1 MAKAGK
7 RRSAEQAE
15 GLARRIWLAGLG
27 AYGTSMEDAHGPL
40 GRAGEEASR
49 LFQELV
55 EKGQRIEEQNRDALR
70 NRLDEARHRISERA
84 QSNTR
89 SVEEMI
95 QRVREK
101 IGIEAAVAA
110 PLDAL
115 TRRVDGIARRLGA
128 AAAGKRKTGEPAAAP
143 AGRSHDKATK
153 GKPKTARRATSGA
166 ASGSAPVRRK
176 TSGKTVSRGK
186 AVPRTS
192 PAKRKR

>member
-1 MAKAGK
+1 MAKTGK

-128 AAAGKRKTGEPAAAP
+128 GASVRGKPAVKPTAAS
-143 AGRSHDKATK
+143 AGRSGDNASKKPRTSRKATSK
-153 GKPKTARRATSGA
+153 AGPR
-166 ASGSAPVRRK
+166 SAPVRAK
-176 TSGKTVSRGK
+176 KTVKTVIRGK
-186 AVPRTS
+186 AVSRTS

>member
-1 MAKAGK
+1 MAKTDK

-128 AAAGKRKTGEPAAAP
+128 GASGRGKPAVKPTAAP
-143 AGRSHDKATK
+143 AGRGGDNASKKPKAPRKATSK
-153 GKPKTARRATSGA
+153 AGPRRVA
-166 ASGSAPVRRK
+166 A
-176 TSGKTVSRGK
+176 
-186 AVPRTS
+186 RTS

>member
-1 MAKAGK
+1 MAKTGK

-15 GLARRIWLAGLG
+15 SLARRIWLAGLG
-27 AYGTSMEDAHGPL
+27 AYGTSMEDAQGQL

-55 EKGQRIEEQNRDALR
+55 EKGQRIEEQSRATLR

-84 QSNTR
+84 QNNTR

-101 IGIEAAVAA
+101 IGIDAAVAA

-115 TRRVDGIARRLGA
+115 TQRVEGIARRLGA
-128 AAAGKRKTGEPAAAP
+128 ASARPAKVRASAGTAPRGSAAAGKKSEVARKPGPSRAAARAKPAAKTRAAKKAP
-143 AGRSHDKATK
+143 AKA
-153 GKPKTARRATSGA
+153 GA
-166 ASGSAPVRRK
+166 
-176 TSGKTVSRGK
+176 
-186 AVPRTS
+186 
-192 PAKRKR
+192 RKRTR